1 MSRPAGPGGPTSR
14 RGGGPGKRPQPQPLP
29 NGRCNPLCPYFRCMN
44 KALTITRRIVRGRM
58 QRVALC
64 RMVGGPCI
72 GPDCQYAACAM
83 HALLPDG
90 TCAYAKEK
98 GSKSAEEVEKEILEE
113 LKKEEEELRRAERI
127 MRKHGFEVDEDML

>member
-1 MSRPAGPGGPTSR
+1 MSKPGPR
-14 RGGGPGKRPQPQPLP
+14 RGGKKPQPQPLP
-29 NGRCNPLCPYFRCMN
+29 NGKCNPLCPYFRCMN
-44 KALTITRRIVRGRM
+44 KALVITRRTVRGRV

-72 GPDCQYAACAM
+72 GPDCQYAACAL

-98 GSKSAEEVEKEILEE
+98 GAPSAEQVEREIMEE
-113 LKKEEEELRRAERI
+113 LRREEEELRRAEQLMKR
-127 MRKHGFEVDEDML
+127 HGFEVDEDML

>member
-1 MSRPAGPGGPTSR
+1 
-14 RGGGPGKRPQPQPLP
+14 
-29 NGRCNPLCPYFRCMN
+29 
-44 KALTITRRIVRGRM
+44 M

-72 GPDCQYAACAM
+72 GPDCQYAAWAM

-90 TCAYAKEK
+90 TCAYAKER
-98 GSKSAEEVEKEILEE
+98 GGKSAEEVEKEILEE